1 MFTGIITDR
10 GTVSAIRQNKG
21 GARLRISRRGRK
33 TLRRGDSIAVDG
45 VCLTVV
51 SNRNG
56 SFDADVSPE
65 TLSRT
70 ILGSLKRG
78 AKVNLERPLRLSD
91 PLGGHLVQGHVDTI
105 GHVESVRDVGEF
117 VTCRFSYPQEFGDFI
132 IAKGSVAV
140 NGVSLTIVDP
150 EPGSFAAALIPET
163 LKRTNL
169 GQLQR
174 GHAVNLEFD
183 VIAKFVS
190 RLAHPYL
197 KS

>member
-10 GTVSAIRQNKG
+10 GTVSAIRQSEG
-21 GARLRISRRGRK
+21 GVRVSISRRDRK
-33 TLRRGDSIAVDG
+33 TLRRGESIAVDG

-51 SNRNG
+51 WNRNG
-56 SFDADVSPE
+56 SFDAEVSPE

-91 PLGGHLVQGHVDTI
+91 PLGGHLVQGHVDAI
-105 GHVESVRDVGEF
+105 GRVNSVQNEGGF
-117 VTCRFSYPQEFGDFI
+117 VTIRFTYPPKF
-132 IAKGSVAV
+132 ASLVVPKGSVAV

-150 EPGSFAAALIPET
+150 ERGSFAVALIPET

-169 GQLQR
+169 GQLEKGQ
-174 GHAVNLEFD
+174 AVNLEFD
-183 VIAKFVS
+183 IIAKFVS
-190 RLAHPYL
+190 QLAHPYL